1 LKVDK
6 LWENIF
12 KYSEYEKGGEYS
24 ASDIIGDVLQVR
36 LRKDNP
42 NHDAVDYQYKIS
54 AFIGSAIHKHIE
66 DWLEAE
72 NAFEDTKM
80 QSEVKLKF
88 RNISGTADI
97 IIDGNIILDWKSGK
111 EQTIRKQILEV
122 ENKKPSKWQ
131 QQLSIY
137 SYLNHK
143 QNKVEYGEYGYIAWL
158 CVANIKDE
166 DKDKAKANE
175 FNTQKHGVLKVPLLP
190 KEETIAL
197 IREFLSEIEK
207 PIDKMEQCDGCI
219 YWKYKWCG
227 VRDVCPKF
235 GKDEAWEDKVEEW

>member
-1 LKVDK
+1 MEMNK

-42 NHDAVDYQYKIS
+42 NHDCTDYKYKIS
-54 AFIGSAIHKHIE
+54 AFIGSAIHKQIE
-66 DWLEAE
+66 SWLEAE
-72 NAFEDTKM
+72 NSFENTGM
-80 QSEVKLKF
+80 ESEVKLKF
-88 RNISGTADI
+88 RNISGTADLI
-97 IIDGNIILDWKSGK
+97 IGGKVILDFKTGK

-122 ENKKPSKWQ
+122 ENEKPSKWQ

-137 SYLNHK
+137 TYLNHK
-143 QNKVEYGEYGYIAWL
+143 QNKVPYGDVGYIAWL

-166 DKDKAKANE
+166 DKEKAKDNE

-190 KEETIAL
+190 KEKTIEL
-197 IREFLSEIEK
+197 IKDFLIGIEL
-207 PIDKMEQCDGCI
+207 PIEDMAQCDGCV
-219 YWKYKWCG
+219 YWKYKWCA

-235 GKDEAWEDKVEEW
+235 GKDESWEDKVEEW